1 MEDPAIGTL
10 SRPPSGISYGPNG
23 RLAHGLAAKSWEN
36 HGKIMGKSWENH
48 GKIMGKSS
56 ITWGFHGNWEKNG
69 TISWY
74 KKLDMVKCNPA
85 VAGRS

>member
-48 GKIMGKSS
+48 GKIIHHLG
-56 ITWGFHGNWEKNG
+56 
-69 TISWY
+69 ISWELGKEWDY
-74 KKLDMVKCNPA
+74 FMV
-85 VAGRS
+85 

>member
-36 HGKIMGKSWENH
+36 HGKIMGKS
-48 GKIMGKSS
+48 S
-56 ITWGFHGNWEKNG
+56 ITWGFHGNWERNG

-74 KKLDMVKCNPA
+74 KKWDIVKCDPV